1 MIIGNFACTLG
12 PGKKQT
18 PHQRGLFTRSSAAA
32 TRQSTGLI
40 VAVRVAVAEQ
50 RGHFALR
57 GAPLRMGGRG
67 AVAGRPVLALRRNI
81 ITVRISFTTLTLIR
95 PRTRRGIT
103 LGLVVAW
110 RRVLDITV
118 RFAAR
123 LWGLRSV

>member
-1 MIIGNFACTLG
+1 M
-12 PGKKQT
+12 
-18 PHQRGLFTRSSAAA
+18 
-32 TRQSTGLI
+32 
-40 VAVRVAVAEQ
+40 
-50 RGHFALR
+50 
-57 GAPLRMGGRG
+57 RMSGRG

-103 LGLVVAW
+103 LGMVVAW